1 VVGAK
6 LFSTILHYSAIY
18 VKKKNRAN
26 AEERWKASVS
36 LCVNLGS
43 IANHVGKS
51 NCNRSRGIQGENR
64 GQRTFFLTREDL
76 YGNIYLLWQEWQ
88 ELSYQTYRIILLREV
103 IIGK

>member
-1 VVGAK
+1 MEK
-6 LFSTILHYSAIY
+6 SFSPFPLQTQSKQELD
-18 VKKKNRAN
+18 
-26 AEERWKASVS
+26 
-36 LCVNLGS
+36 
-43 IANHVGKS
+43 
-51 NCNRSRGIQGENR
+51 SRGNR